1 MPDAMPPEAVAATA
15 GPASL
20 FSLIGHHAGASLRS
34 WCGMAGQHSN
44 LINLRNAGGQT
55 LIIDVGSFDGSDA
68 IRFATATRQT
78 VWTFEPT
85 PSKHQ
90 PIRQRLRQA
99 NVDSHVRLFPCALSN
114 RTSEGVL
121 QVFRAPRA
129 AGQRF
134 VNGNLGSA
142 QDMLSTQDVPASANT
157 TKVPIHTL
165 DDLVARHAWPNAT
178 IEWMKVDAQGF
189 DTLVLRGAAQ
199 LLAASRIRR
208 FIFEFTP
215 SMMPG
220 REHEAIDAL
229 NWLASTGAKCVPC
242 NSAHTVPR
250 MNGVPRVVTRPP
262 TSFEE
267 FVAPYVTP
275 GARNTLGISGYDD
288 MVCVMPSASSHEA

>member
-1 MPDAMPPEAVAATA
+1 
-15 GPASL
+15 
-20 FSLIGHHAGASLRS
+20 
-34 WCGMAGQHSN
+34 
-44 LINLRNAGGQT
+44 
-55 LIIDVGSFDGSDA
+55 
-68 IRFATATRQT
+68 
-78 VWTFEPT
+78 
-85 PSKHQ
+85 
-90 PIRQRLRQA
+90 
-99 NVDSHVRLFPCALSN
+99 
-114 RTSEGVL
+114 
-121 QVFRAPRA
+121 
-129 AGQRF
+129 
-134 VNGNLGSA
+134 
-142 QDMLSTQDVPASANT
+142 MLSTQEVPASANT

-229 NWLASTGAKCVPC
+229 NWLASTGVKCVPC

-288 MVCVMPSASSHEA
+288 MVCVMPSASTHEA